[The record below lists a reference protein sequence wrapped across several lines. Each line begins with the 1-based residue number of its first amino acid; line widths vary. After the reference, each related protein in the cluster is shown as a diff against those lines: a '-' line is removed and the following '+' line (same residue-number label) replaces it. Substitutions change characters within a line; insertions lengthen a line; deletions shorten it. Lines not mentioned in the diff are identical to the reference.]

1 MKNMKMPVVLLIVM
15 LVGLFGVS
23 PTSAQDGEPL
33 VATLTQFET
42 ALQRLNAGQ
51 AGDLHTLSR
60 ELTALIRQQRAE
72 PYAALYDRAE
82 ALDAADYQT
91 TLEDVR
97 ALVAEFKATVTRNTD
112 DEPAAPTLT
121 LSGQIRHRSEVNG
134 KVDLAD
140 SGAPRYHL
148 LRTRINVSFTP
159 LDDIKVFIQ
168 VQDSRLFGGEDP
180 AKGRGTLDG
189 NADALDF
196 HQAYF
201 AVDNLFGTAF
211 RLKVGRQELAYGNQ
225 RLVGSVGWSN
235 VGRTFDAAVAAYRT
249 DAVSVDVF
257 TAQLQGSTVNTFSQ
271 NIHGLY
277 STFRLAEAHLADV
290 FVLLD
295 DNRDVVADG
304 PEAGTK
310 KLQRYTLGAYLHG
323 KPAPFDY
330 AFEAVY
336 QSGKMALSDAQE
348 RASIGAYLVSG
359 ALGLTIDKA
368 KKLRLGAHYTR
379 LSGDDN
385 PADGAARTFNTL
397 FATNHK
403 FYGFMDYFPRT
414 FSPYGLQDVAF
425 SVSLNPAPAL
435 GIKVDLHHFASERGI
450 DTTGQQGLGQE
461 IDLSVKYKYNDSFSL
476 AAGASLFLADEVM
489 KPVIGNDTAS
499 WFYLM
504 SVVNF

>member
-1 MKNMKMPVVLLIVM
+1 MASLRHRRFFSLDELNEAIGALL
-15 LVGLFGVS
+15 
-23 PTSAQDGEPL
+23 E
-33 VATLTQFET
+33 
-42 ALQRLNAGQ
+42 RLNERAFRKLAG
-51 AGDLHTLSR
+51 SR
-60 ELTALIRQQRAE
+60 RSMFEMRERPVRRPLPQKLYVYAE
-72 PYAALYDRAE
+72 WTKVRVGI
-82 ALDAADYQT
+82 DYHVEVEGHYYSVPHQYVR
-91 TLEDVR
+91 EQVDV
-97 ALVAEFKATVTRNTD
+97 
-112 DEPAAPTLT
+112 
-121 LSGQIRHRSEVNG
+121 
-134 KVDLAD
+134 
-140 SGAPRYHL
+140 
-148 LRTRINVSFTP
+148 
-159 LDDIKVFIQ
+159 
-168 VQDSRLFGGEDP
+168 RLFGGEDA

-271 NIHGLY
+271 NLHGLY
-277 STFRLAEAHLADV
+277 STFRLAEAHLADA

-304 PEAGTK
+304 PEAGSK

-330 AFEAVY
+330 ALEAVY
-336 QSGKMALSDAQE
+336 QSGKMALADAQE

-359 ALGLTIDKA
+359 ALGFTVHKA
-368 KKLRLGAHYTR
+368 KKLRIGAHYTR

-414 FSPYGLQDVAF
+414 FSPYGLQDVAL
-425 SVSLNPAPAL
+425 SVGLNPTPAL
-435 GIKVDLHHFASERGI
+435 GLKVDLHHFASERGI
-450 DTTGQQGLGQE
+450 DTTGQQALGQE

-476 AAGASLFLADEVM
+476 AAGASFFLADEVM

>member
-1 MKNMKMPVVLLIVM
+1 MKGRTVMKNMKTPVRLLIVM
-15 LVGLFGVS
+15 LVGLVGVS

-33 VATLTQFET
+33 VAALTQFET
-42 ALQRLNAGQ
+42 ALQRLSAGH

-60 ELTALIRQQRAE
+60 ELTALIRQQRAAVE

-82 ALDAADYQT
+82 ALAQPLDAADYQA

-112 DEPAAPTLT
+112 DELAAPTLT

-148 LRTRINVSFTP
+148 LRTRINASFTP
-159 LDDIKVFIQ
+159 LDDVKVFIQ
-168 VQDSRLFGGEDP
+168 VQDSRLFGGEDA

-201 AVDNLFGTAF
+201 VVDNLFGTAF
-211 RLKVGRQELAYGNQ
+211 RLKLGRQELAYGNQ

-271 NIHGLY
+271 NLHGLY
-277 STFRLAEAHLADV
+277 STFRLAEAHLADA

-295 DNRDVVADG
+295 DNRDVVAGG

-336 QSGKMALSDAQE
+336 QSGKMTLADAQE

-359 ALGLTIDKA
+359 ALGFIVDKA
-368 KKLRLGAHYTR
+368 TTPRCALHPPLRR
-379 LSGDDN
+379 
-385 PADGAARTFNTL
+385 RQ
-397 FATNHK
+397 
-403 FYGFMDYFPRT
+403 PRRRRR
-414 FSPYGLQDVAF
+414 PDVHH
-425 SVSLNPAPAL
+425 AL
-435 GIKVDLHHFASERGI
+435 RHQS
-450 DTTGQQGLGQE
+450 
-461 IDLSVKYKYNDSFSL
+461 
-476 AAGASLFLADEVM
+476 
-489 KPVIGNDTAS
+489 
-499 WFYLM
+499 
-504 SVVNF
+504 